1 MRQQNQEYVFVTLKV
16 VLARIRLRVTQARF
30 FRSLGLLDR
39 NIFYSLEGW
48 YLIASGYRSIIQTH
62 TCHYFKQREDGTV
75 RVWDIRRAAPCL
87 MSLDQ
92 HNTPNNDP
100 LSETNSAH
108 GRGVN
113 GLAFSSD
120 GLYLITLGLDEKIRL
135 WDTFSGR
142 NMLVNYG
149 AHWRNRFKSYM
160 QSTAS
165 SSDVWP
171 PLLYVPSDDHQV
183 LVFELLTG
191 KLSRRLKGA
200 YGRVTCVE
208 RRPIFQELYSGSN
221 DCEILVWEPFVPEA
235 INENPEQASTL
246 SRSIGKKI

>member
-1 MRQQNQEYVFVTLKV
+1 
-16 VLARIRLRVTQARF
+16 
-30 FRSLGLLDR
+30 
-39 NIFYSLEGW
+39 
-48 YLIASGYRSIIQTH
+48 
-62 TCHYFKQREDGTV
+62 
-75 RVWDIRRAAPCL
+75 

-100 LSETNSAH
+100 LNETNFAH

-113 GLAFSSD
+113 GLCFSSD
-120 GLYLITLGLDEKIRL
+120 GLYLITLGLDEKMRL
-135 WDTFSGR
+135 WDTFTGR

-160 QSTAS
+160 QATTS

-171 PLLYVPSDDHQV
+171 PLLHVPSDDHQV

-221 DCEILVWEPFVPEA
+221 DCEILVWEPFTTEA
-235 INENPEQASTL
+235 VDQSTEQVKLFHLTL
-246 SRSIGKKI
+246 EHLFIGG